1 MRSATIRLSDIMREG
16 RMDAGFHI
24 ALATL
29 KGRIEELR
37 KSHSED
43 EAVAAIAAMPL
54 HALSGMSVLS
64 RGSMPRGLNRTSA
77 DELAR
82 EYPHLSL
89 ALVVKDSEDAIAR
102 IRERIAQDERALQI
116 LIDLSPARESSR

>member
-1 MRSATIRLSDIMREG
+1 MNPPTIRLSDVMREA
-16 RMDAGFHI
+16 RMDAPFHI

-37 KSHSED
+37 ASHSDD
-43 EAVAAIAAMPL
+43 EAVEIIREMPL
-54 HALSGMSVLS
+54 HALSGMTVLS

-89 ALVVKDSEDAIAR
+89 AIVEKDSEMAIAR
-102 IRERIAQDERALQI
+102 IRERIAQDERALQL
-116 LIDLSPARESSR
+116 LIDLGSAKDSAR